1 MEAALNDRKKKISLG
16 SMVIFNN
23 INFPTNKYYI
33 YFHLFVIFTFFPQC
47 LIVVQLQVFLY
58 RLARF
63 FPRYCILFDA
73 LVSRI
78 VYLVYLSDSFLLV
91 YKNKVDFSILILDPS
106 TLLNELILII
116 CGGTFRSFYM
126 YSIGEGN
133 GTPLQY
139 SCLENPVDG
148 GAW

>member
-1 MEAALNDRKKKISLG
+1 MEAALNDRKKISLG

-23 INFPTNKYYI
+23 INFSTNKYYI

-58 RLARF
+58 SLARF

-78 VYLVYLSDSFLLV
+78 VNLVYLSDSFLLV
-91 YKNKVDFSILILDPS
+91 HKNKVDFGILILDPS
-106 TLLNELILII
+106 TLLN
-116 CGGTFRSFYM
+116 
-126 YSIGEGN
+126 
-133 GTPLQY
+133 
-139 SCLENPVDG
+139 
-148 GAW
+148 